1 MQKAFAALAL
11 VGAYLVAFLLLNG
24 IHFRFFPV
32 GVVLYST
39 VMDALLTGAIFLGL
53 VILLRRK
60 LPLNGLETTLCVMLG
75 LSLAGGYAISVP
87 TVIDRSLSMY
97 ILEKLA
103 QRGGAIREDA
113 FPGIFVN
120 EYMKEHRLVDIRLTE
135 QLESGT
141 ITIRGGCVELTERGR
156 LIAEVTRFYRTTFL
170 PKHRKIMGVYTDDL
184 TDPFRNSAPANYACA
199 PGTSAGPAKTK

>member
-53 VILLRRK
+53 VVLLRRK
-60 LPLNGLETTLCVMLG
+60 LPLNGLETTLCVLLG

-113 FPGIFVN
+113 FEGIFVN

-156 LIAEVTRFYRTTFL
+156 RIAEVTRFYRTTFL

-184 TDPFRNSAPANYACA
+184 TDPFRNSAPADYACL
-199 PGTSAGPAKTK
+199 PGASASPAKTK